1 MAYSLILVT
10 TLLIAGFVAFRIHHS
25 HERSY
30 RRRLRKDRR
39 DYEASQ
45 VPPAP

>member
-1 MAYSLILVT
+1 MAYSLMLIT

-25 HERSY
+25 QERCY
-30 RRRLRKDRR
+30 RRRLRKERR